1 MQPEPIPG
9 SLAGAGD
16 EEERMSDTDSH
27 AAAEPREVELK
38 LDCAGPDLTALASH
52 PRLKDTSAT
61 EPESLVTTYYD
72 TPDRAETWTM
82 RHHDGQAMIDVQSAR
97 GVVRYLG
104 TATDG
109 ATLQLDVSTTTGRVQ
124 LDCKR
129 TTRKIGTG
137 CRDRKPAARD
147 VLDCYVEGF
156 TEPMP
161 FAPDPGVAYVA
172 TSDCTGYQLIPK
184 GD

>member
-1 MQPEPIPG
+1 MTSPRFLLTSIAVLGCGSTPPPAEMPVATAAPADAAPEPDAPPD
-9 SLAGAGD
+9 AGPSA
-16 EEERMSDTDSH
+16 EL
-27 AAAEPREVELK
+27 AAAPAWVFR
-38 LDCAGPDLTALASH
+38 
-52 PRLKDTSAT
+52 
-61 EPESLVTTYYD
+61 YD

-82 RHHDGQAMIDVQSAR
+82 RHHDGQAVIDVQSAR
-97 GVVRYLG
+97 GTVRYLG

-109 ATLQLDVSTTTGRVQ
+109 ATLKLDVSTTTGRVQ

-129 TTRKIGTG
+129 TSRKIGTG
-137 CRDRKPAARD
+137 CRDRKPAALD

-172 TSDCTGYQLIPK
+172 TSDCTGYQRIPA
-184 GD
+184 GG